1 VSGDDLYGALRDR
14 AVAGWDRVM
23 QSPVEGGDAPA
34 GSYPDISLSVL
45 FGDLWQR
52 PHLSVRERRLV
63 VLALLAAYGRTEP
76 MAYHLGGALR
86 SGDLAAADLDE
97 LVLQVAFYAG
107 WPAGSTL
114 FGAVRQAVAG
124 HDGPDGHDGR
134 VGPVGHHGPDGD

>member
-1 VSGDDLYGALRDR
+1 VSADDLYGPLRDR
-14 AVAGWDRVM
+14 AAAGWERVM
-23 QSPVEGGDAPA
+23 QSPVEGADAAP

-86 SGDLAAADLDE
+86 SGDCTPADLDE
-97 LVLQVAFYAG
+97 LVVQVAFYAG

-114 FGAVRQAVAG
+114 YGAVQQAVEQHRGAAEE
-124 HDGPDGHDGR
+124 
-134 VGPVGHHGPDGD
+134 